1 MDVSGAALLVAAGVG
16 AGTVNAV
23 AGGGSLMSFP
33 ALVAVGLP
41 PVAANVTNSIAISPG
56 YLASVAGSHRDL
68 GEERRGTLNLIPTV
82 IVGSSVGCALLLLTP
97 ASAFEKVVPFL
108 VIGAALLLALQE
120 KIKVRVGHPHQLAH
134 RTFATHAMVGVS
146 CIYGGYFGAA
156 LGVILIALLGL
167 VVAAPLGRINAMKY
181 VITAVSGLT
190 QVAIFA
196 IGGPVNWTAVAVL
209 APATMLGGFVGA
221 RVARR
226 LPVRVLRAAIMIFA
240 IMIGII
246 LFIKAY

>member
-1 MDVSGAALLVAAGVG
+1 MDLSGAALLVAAGVG
-16 AGTVNAV
+16 AGTVNAI
-23 AGGGSLMSFP
+23 AGGGSLMTFP

-68 GEERRGTLNLIPTV
+68 AEERTRTLRLIPTV
-82 IVGSSVGCALLLLTP
+82 IVGTGIGCALLLLTP
-97 ASAFEKVVPFL
+97 AEAFEKVVPFL
-108 VIGAALLLALQE
+108 VIGAAVLLALQE
-120 KIKVRVGHPHQLAH
+120 KIKARVGHPHQLSH
-134 RTFATHAMVGVS
+134 RTLATHAMVGVS

-156 LGVILIALLGL
+156 LGVILMALLGL
-167 VVAAPLGRINAMKY
+167 VVAAPLRRINAMKY

-190 QVAIFA
+190 TVAIFA
-196 IGGPVNWTAVAVL
+196 VGGPVDWVAVAVL
-209 APATMLGGFVGA
+209 APAAMLGGFLGA

-226 LPVRVLRAAIMIFA
+226 LPARVLRVAIVIFA

-246 LFIKAY
+246 LFIKAN